1 MEKNEIM
8 YKIQGYKEKMLKM
21 QLLLNKIEK
30 NQEYKNEEKF
40 GFYKPMI
47 DDAMDS
53 LELSIISCEANLE
66 RLQELIESDEWISGE
81 AGYGAEL
88 EELKHG
94 EKYIKPKVKRVK
106 ELIEKS
112 ISEGDLY
119 EEIKWI

>member
-8 YKIQGYKEKMLKM
+8 QKLNGYKEKLVNM
-21 QLLLNKIEK
+21 QLKLSKIEN

-47 DDAMDS
+47 DDALDS

-66 RLQELIESDEWISGE
+66 RLQELIEADEWISEE

-112 ISEGDLY
+112 VSEGDLY
-119 EEIKWI
+119 EEIK

>member
-119 EEIKWI
+119 EEIK

>member
-66 RLQELIESDEWISGE
+66 RLQELIEADEWISGE

-119 EEIKWI
+119 EEIK